1 MVYVREQDTTG
12 YDVRCTGGRST
23 SQDHPRTSTK
33 GHMIMMRTNCLFDTP
48 SYHVLPLYLCLGP
61 CPSLS
66 YAYAYAHA
74 YAYYY
79 RADCDVRIIDG
90 W

>member
-1 MVYVREQDTTG
+1 MVYVCERQDTM
-12 YDVRCTGGRST
+12 YDVREGEV
-23 SQDHPRTSTK
+23 QAKIIHPRTSTK
-33 GHMIMMRTNCLFDTP
+33 GHMIMMRTNCFFDTP

-61 CPSLS
+61 RPSLS
-66 YAYAYAHA
+66 YAYA